1 MLRRNVSH
9 EKNHRSL
16 CPLCFP
22 GLRAPPRG
30 RKEYGPTFDPAT
42 LSVEDV
48 LLSNP
53 DSILWEAIDA
63 YNENDYARS
72 ASAYLSYIRHN
83 NSDAISLYNL
93 ACCFGLMG
101 DSARAAAFLR
111 ASWDAGYRDTE
122 HIQQDKDF
130 DRVRES
136 SVFKTAVK
144 EMEKEAKK
152 KSYGKNRV
160 YVTAGSMLPCYVV
173 VPEGY
178 DAEKRYPLV
187 IGLHGY
193 GSNYERFSDLFRKDS
208 KSDTAGKATGVD
220 FIYAAPCAPY
230 PMAGGPEPGYSWTL
244 CEEELGEK
252 TLVMDDD
259 YITSLPLEILKSW
272 NVDTTQV
279 YLLGFSQGAST
290 AYFIGLNHPERF
302 RGVIAFGGWL
312 DSAMVSAD
320 ALKKAKGMKV
330 FIAHGKSD
338 QTVPLEASQDAYKRL
353 KDAGLDVQLNHFEG
367 GHEIPIQ
374 TLQFAIEWLGI

>member
-1 MLRRNVSH
+1 MKRSITLFALLALAGCTPRQAG
-9 EKNHRSL
+9 EKSM
-16 CPLCFP
+16 
-22 GLRAPPRG
+22 A
-30 RKEYGPTFDPAT
+30 EAIDPAT
-42 LSVEDV
+42 VSVEDV

-53 DSILWEAIDA
+53 DSILWEAINA
-63 YNENDYARS
+63 YNEKDYASS
-72 ASAYLSYIRHN
+72 ASAYLSYVSHN

-101 DSARAAAFLR
+101 DSTRAAAFLM
-111 ASWDAGYRDTE
+111 ASWDAGYRDAE
-122 HIQQDKDF
+122 HIRQDTDF

-136 SVFKTAVK
+136 SVFKATVK
-144 EMEKEAKK
+144 EMDKEAAE

-160 YVTAGSMLPCYVV
+160 YVTAKSMLPCYVV
-173 VPEGY
+173 VPEDY
-178 DAEKRYPLV
+178 NAEDRYPLV

-193 GSNYERFSDLFRKDS
+193 GSNYDRFSDLFRRDS

-244 CEEELGEK
+244 RDEELGEK
-252 TLVMDDD
+252 SLVMDED
-259 YITSLPLEILKSW
+259 YITSLPLEILNSW

-302 RGVIAFGGWL
+302 KGVIAFGGWL

-338 QTVPLEASQDAYKRL
+338 QTVPLEAGQDAYKRL
-353 KDAGLDVQLNHFEG
+353 KDAGLDVQLNQFEG
-367 GHEIPIQ
+367 GHEVPIQ

>member
-1 MLRRNVSH
+1 MTMKRYITALALLALAGCTPRQTG
-9 EKNHRSL
+9 EK
-16 CPLCFP
+16 
-22 GLRAPPRG
+22 AMA
-30 RKEYGPTFDPAT
+30 KAIDPASV
-42 LSVEDV
+42 SVEDV

-53 DSILWEAIDA
+53 DSVLREAINA
-63 YNENDYARS
+63 YNEKDYASS
-72 ASAYLSYIRHN
+72 ASAYLAYVSHN

-101 DSARAAAFLR
+101 DSTRAAAFLK
-111 ASWDAGYRDTE
+111 ASWDAGYRDAE
-122 HIQQDKDF
+122 HIRQDTDF

-136 SVFKTAVK
+136 SVFRTTVK
-144 EMEKEAKK
+144 EMDEEAAE

-160 YVTAGSMLPCYVV
+160 YVTAVSMLPCYVV
-173 VPEGY
+173 VPEDY

-193 GSNYERFSDLFRKDS
+193 GSNYERFSDIFRRSS
-208 KSDTAGKATGVD
+208 KADTTEKAAGID

-244 CEEELGEK
+244 REKEMGEK
-252 TLVMDDD
+252 TLRMDEA

-312 DSAMVSAD
+312 DTAMVSAE
-320 ALKKAKGMKV
+320 ALKKAKGMRV

-353 KDAGLDVQLNHFEG
+353 KDADLDVQLNQFEG
-367 GHEIPIQ
+367 GHEVPIQ